1 MKEMD
6 MAGGV
11 ALVTGGAGGIGRAA
25 CLEFARAGAQVVVVD
40 IDGEGAE
47 RTAAEI
53 RADGGQ
59 AMATR
64 ADVSQTAEVQA
75 YVKLAVDTYG
85 RIDYFFNNA
94 GIEGKVGPVAE
105 YDEEV
110 WDRVIAVNLKGPFLG
125 LRYVLPVMIAQ
136 KKGAIVNT
144 ASVAGTLGSPNGS
157 AYSASKHGVLGLT
170 RSAAGEV
177 GKQGIRVN
185 AICPGPID
193 TRMLQ
198 ALEKMNRPD
207 DPDAFRRWNMGRNP
221 MARYGE
227 AEEVARVVVFL
238 CSDGASFVNGAAW
251 IVDGGRAAI

>member
-6 MAGGV
+6 MTGNV
-11 ALVTGGAGGIGRAA
+11 ALVTDGAGGIGRAA
-25 CLEFARAGAQVVVVD
+25 CFEFARAGAQVVVVD

-64 ADVSQTAEVQA
+64 ADVSKTADVQA
-75 YVKLAVDTYG
+75 YVRLTMDTYG

-193 TRMLQ
+193 TRMLRS
-198 ALEKMNRPD
+198 LEKMNNPE
-207 DPDAFRRWNMGRNP
+207 DPGAIRRWNIGRNP

-227 AEEVARVVVFL
+227 AEEFARVVVFL

>member
-6 MAGGV
+6 MTGNV

-64 ADVSQTAEVQA
+64 ADVSKTADVQA
-75 YVKLAVDTYG
+75 YVRLTIDTYG

-207 DPDAFRRWNMGRNP
+207 DPDAFRRWNIGRNP